1 MKRNNLKYSIIIPI
15 IFTFIGLSAQN
26 NTELWKTSK
35 LVESVSKE
43 KIYRNTIPQEFKLF
57 TLNLEELNSLL
68 ADVPE
73 RFTIESSTII
83 EFPTKDGVIQKFQ
96 VYEASILAPSLQA

>member
-57 TLNLEELNSLL
+57 TLNSEELNSLL

-83 EFPTKDGVIQKFQ
+83 EFPTKD
-96 VYEASILAPSLQA
+96 